1 MVEDMTD
8 KELEDQLREAGLK
21 LLQLPSSTEEVLAIL
36 DKVECCL
43 LRVEQSPS
51 KEMQNALNPSMN
63 ALVATDLLGHADSD
77 VNVSVAS
84 CVSEITRI
92 TAPEAPYTDD
102 QMKQIFQLI
111 VSSFE
116 MLGDT
121 SSRSYQRRVS
131 ILETVAKVRSC
142 VVMLDLECDG
152 MILEMFQHFLKS
164 IHDDHPANVFSSMET
179 IMSLVLEESEE
190 IPPELLYPL
199 LNSVKKENQGV
210 LPIARKLGEKVLENC
225 SSKLK
230 PYLMQAV
237 KSLGTS
243 SKDYSKIV
251 SSICQEA
258 PDTTEHDA
266 DSVSGEHLADERSL
280 TEEVASD
287 KLPQVCF
294 MMYSFR
300 FQRESLL
307 IPPFYWINKSQA
319 LSSLLNINQ
328 ISEEVKPEAASP
340 VEVDMVSEKSA
351 TIATS
356 NGDAPNLKDDTSG
369 AIDSSDKKEDTSEPD
384 SEAPKDESDILDSK
398 TAKSETD
405 PDQPAKKKRGRPSKY
420 SAFTPEASDQSKN
433 VTDGV
438 TKDLASQKKSSSKK
452 DDISSSG
459 EQSVMPSGTEEEVTP
474 KVPSPT
480 ASGDEPVKVASP
492 SPTQTP
498 QPDGGHSKRGRP
510 RKKKMTRN
518 DDTDHYSAPVPKEP
532 VSSKKPESDSPLSAE
547 APEKEESDKEVE
559 GKRTRRP
566 SHKLQLNKEKEK
578 ASAAANSDSEDKPL
592 KKSVKK
598 ADTKSTKDEATSGK
612 TQESSSKKQGD
623 RTKKGK
629 SKSTP
634 DKKDLP
640 GESSNKK
647 TASSVKSSEKSAGKN
662 KKPTEE
668 TPVTKSKRKRTE
680 KEETSEEKSSEEKK
694 PGEEIGEN
702 LVGVKIRVY
711 WPMDKAFYNGKVV
724 SFDPSTKKGFEVLY
738 DDGEKEELDLNEEVW
753 ERAPEKGKE
762 TATKEETTKSGKKT
776 KDTPKAEGTSKG
788 GATSNSKTKGKAETP
803 KSTTSSKAKAESSSK
818 SPKSSTKSKDATTP
832 KSDEETVKTKTK
844 SKGTSQGSK
853 SGANGASKSPET
865 AKSPEKSSKKRKKI
879 NS

>member
-287 KLPQVCF
+287 KLP
-294 MMYSFR
+294 
-300 FQRESLL
+300 
-307 IPPFYWINKSQA
+307 
-319 LSSLLNINQ
+319 Q

-753 ERAPEKGKE
+753 ERAPEKPEKKKAKTSSASGSKQGKTESSAKKGKE